1 MPWFR
6 PSPEQEAAVA
16 AFAAGNHVVLQ
27 PYRVQQVDRPGG
39 GAEVPAQRRVRQH
52 VPRLK
57 GIGEQHLHDQLAE
70 LVLPFAQRMWEDL
83 QNPDP
88 GRVKFRHDNPFSIA
102 RWRTGPVTRSPS
114 LP

>member
-1 MPWFR
+1 VIKYCQ
-6 PSPEQEAAVA
+6 SADL
-16 AFAAGNHVVLQ
+16 VLG
-27 PYRVQQVDRPGG
+27 R
-39 GAEVPAQRRVRQH
+39 EH